1 MFISGMGIEVLGAG
15 HNVYIRNGNRSIRS
29 WTLARSVIISHY
41 FFSFAA
47 GNLQSGWKS
56 FFLT

>member
-29 WTLARSVIISHY
+29 WTQCLY
-41 FFSFAA
+41 
-47 GNLQSGWKS
+47 QEWE
-56 FFLT
+56 